1 MRLGAIALAIVL
13 AGGCGDRTDDGGMGA
28 TGERVA
34 GGPLPTPAG
43 TSGGSVTG
51 MPTSPPPGGEVV
63 AADLPPP
70 DPAAMPD
77 GLPPGD
83 PNAIPVDPATG
94 LAAGAVPA
102 DGTTAPTPANQPVLP
117 GDATAAGTV
126 VRDYAAALSSGAF
139 AAAQQ
144 LWSATPTDSALLQL
158 ARGQAFAI
166 DVLAPT
172 RSADPAAAGVVTVP
186 VRARGTA
193 DDGSER
199 VVSAVYTVRR
209 TPDGA
214 WRIASA
220 SVREE
225 AP

>member
-1 MRLGAIALAIVL
+1 
-13 AGGCGDRTDDGGMGA
+13 
-28 TGERVA
+28 
-34 GGPLPTPAG
+34 LPTPAG

-51 MPTSPPPGGEVV
+51 MPTSPPPAAEVAATDTPPPATGEV
-63 AADLPPP
+63 
-70 DPAAMPD
+70 PD
-77 GLPPGD
+77 GTAAAD

-94 LAAGAVPA
+94 LAAGATPVEG
-102 DGTTAPTPANQPVLP
+102 GTPSAPVQPVLP
-117 GDATAAGTV
+117 GDATAAGAV

-144 LWSATPTDSALLQL
+144 LWSATPTDSVMLQL
-158 ARGQAFAI
+158 ARSPAFAV

-172 RSADPAAAGVVTVP
+172 RSTDPAAAGVVSVP

-193 DDGSER
+193 EDGRER
-199 VVSAVYTVRR
+199 IVSAVYTVRR
-209 TPDGA
+209 TAEGA

-220 SVREE
+220 TVREE